1 MKDWICKNLDTVFNR
16 LLTIILGILTIIVG
30 INANIISNNSNL
42 IASNANKIMESSNI
56 NYEVSFDGQKN
67 YLLNKLS
74 ELGEL
79 LLDASSIDDLDV
91 QTEYVQKYVNG
102 VMDEDFRKRIIAVG
116 NNETIVA
123 HNKIKYYTEDR
134 SYKVDPDF
142 ILRKKENGVLNFLV
156 LHFNLVNSVKNSYQ
170 GVDVVNTNS
179 RDEVREIFNFYL
191 SEKVRN
197 DEDNMDTLEYSLK
210 RFEI

>member
-1 MKDWICKNLDTVFNR
+1 MKDLISKNLDTVFNV
-16 LLTIILGILTIIVG
+16 LPAIIFGILTIIVG
-30 INANIISNNSNL
+30 INANKIMKISNR
-42 IASNANKIMESSNI
+42 

-79 LLDASSIDDLDV
+79 LLDASSIDDLDL

-123 HNKIKYYTEDR
+123 HNKIEYYSEDR
-134 SYKVDPDF
+134 SYKVDSDF
-142 ILRKKENGVLNFLV
+142 ILREKETGVLNFLV

-170 GVDVVNTNS
+170 GVDVDNTNS
-179 RDEVREIFNFYL
+179 RDEVREIFKFYL
-191 SEKVRN
+191 SEEVRK
-197 DEDNMDTLEYSLK
+197 DDDNMDTLEYSLE
-210 RFEI
+210 RFGI